1 MEGKS
6 IMYSFGKKRL
16 ESRKEIQKLFEEEK
30 YNNKQYLIELQ
41 SILDRLDNIK
51 NEELKLK
58 IIGKIHRLESIIC
71 TISINLLDELTNTE
85 KNKGKL

>member
-1 MEGKS
+1 
-6 IMYSFGKKRL
+6 MYSFGKKRL

>member
-16 ESRKEIQKLFEEEK
+16 ESRNEIQKLFEEEK

-51 NEELKLK
+51 DEELKLK
-58 IIGKIHRLESIIC
+58 IIGKIHRLENIIC